1 MTAGAATERV
11 LVPYER
17 RDYALL
23 PSPGHILLP
32 KHGTKLHHDP
42 ACGHLTDSGS
52 MPRGNDPDGLTWRR
66 LLDAGP
72 AADTTARVRY
82 AERIGLLNQQGRP
95 ITHLC
100 SCTFAPVNEAQAK
113 EIRPWSLDEA
123 LAAFDPGA
131 FADRLIAAERQA
143 EAIREAFPWDN
154 WPYLKLERYAMGQGD
169 KPYCYRV
176 EFEAEALGSGRGA
189 FTKGHLVTYRK
200 QSESWYHDERYA
212 DENEAWAAVRAGI
225 GEAVVAAREGR
236 VADIDDIEAVRSG
249 NGNLISKTLRL
260 YAPEATLPIHDLG
273 TVKHYIAR
281 LTGRP
286 APAKLGVFATRALL
300 ASVVDESGRF
310 DGWSRDQVA
319 LFLHWWAAPTRP
331 PRIVKIAPGR
341 DASLWEDCLAGGYA
355 AVGWDEVGDLRDF
368 ADKDEFKRAFGTANA
383 ERYAGSRSKISAK
396 ANEVWTLMELHPG
409 DMVVANR
416 GTSEI
421 VGIGT
426 VTDEGYVWR
435 PERPHHRHTV
445 SVEWRHTPPLR
456 LEERVPAWALVTV
469 KDVPA
474 KLWSQIESRQFQD
487 VLDGLVKDE
496 KITAQPLD
504 PALQRMADAL
514 DRRGQAVLFGPPG
527 TGKTYA
533 ALRFAVRWLG
543 ERSDGTGEL
552 DPYAEPGSPGF
563 GTALD
568 LLTAPVRDFGA
579 GRLTL
584 VTFHPSYGY
593 EDFVEGFR
601 PVKGGAGLT
610 LDRVDG
616 VFKRVCAAAAAD
628 PDHPYLVIVD
638 ELNRGNLPKI
648 FGELVTLLEKDKRG
662 RSFTLPLSGERFAI
676 PRNVH
681 LIGTMNT
688 ADRSIRMLDAAI
700 RRRFAFLELLPD
712 SAPLQGFYVD
722 RLHLAAFLDALNQR
736 IREQLD
742 REKQI
747 GHAFFLPNGEP
758 VSSVAELAEIIRTEI
773 LPLLQEY
780 AYDDYTLLTSF
791 LGEGLVDAETH
802 TLREIDDES
811 LVAALYSEFRT
822 DGDTGT
828 E

>member
-1 MTAGAATERV
+1 MR
-11 LVPYER
+11 
-17 RDYALL
+17 
-23 PSPGHILLP
+23 H
-32 KHGTKLHHDP
+32 
-42 ACGHLTDSGS
+42 
-52 MPRGNDPDGLTWRR
+52 
-66 LLDAGP
+66 
-72 AADTTARVRY
+72 
-82 AERIGLLNQQGRP
+82 
-95 ITHLC
+95 
-100 SCTFAPVNEAQAK
+100 
-113 EIRPWSLDEA
+113 WSLDEA
-123 LAAFDPGA
+123 LAAFEPA
-131 FADRLIAAERQA
+131 LFADRLALAEQQA
-143 EAIREAFPWDN
+143 DAIREAFPWDD
-154 WPYLKLERYAMGQGD
+154 WQHLTLDRYAMGQGD
-169 KPYCYRV
+169 KPYCYRA

-200 QSESWYHDERYA
+200 QSRTWYHDERYA
-212 DENEAWAAVRAGI
+212 DENEAWTAVRAGI
-225 GEAVVAAREGR
+225 RAAVAAAREGR
-236 VADIDDIEAVRSG
+236 VADIDGIESVRSG
-249 NGNLISKTLRL
+249 NGHLISKTLRV
-260 YAPEATLPIHDLG
+260 YAPDATLPIHHLPH
-273 TVKHYIAR
+273 VKHYIAR

-300 ASVVDESGRF
+300 ASAVDGSGRF

-319 LFLHWWAAPTRP
+319 HFLHWWAAPTRP
-331 PRIVKIAPGR
+331 PRVVKIAPGR
-341 DASLWEDCLAGGYA
+341 DASLWEDCLAGGYV

-368 ADKDEFKRAFGTANA
+368 ADKDEFKQAFAAQNA
-383 ERYAGSRSKISAK
+383 ERHEGSKSKISAK

-409 DMVVANR
+409 DIVVANR

-421 VGIGT
+421 VGVGE
-426 VTDEGYVWR
+426 VTDDGYVWR
-435 PERPHHRHTV
+435 PERPDHRHTV
-445 SVEWRHTPPLR
+445 SVEWTDTTPVPLK
-456 LEERVPAWALVTV
+456 EAEPAWRFVTV

-474 KLWSQIESRQFQD
+474 KLWSQIQDAQLFQT
-487 VLDGLVKDE
+487 VGERLEEE

-504 PALQRMADAL
+504 AGLQRIADAL

-543 ERSDGTGEL
+543 ERTQGIGEL
-552 DPYAEPGSPGF
+552 NPYADPGSHAF
-563 GTALD
+563 DAALD
-568 LLTAPVRDFGA
+568 LLTAPVEGFGA

-601 PVKGGAGLT
+601 PVKGGGSGLT

-628 PDHPYLVIVD
+628 PDHPYLVVVD

-662 RSFTLPLSGERFAI
+662 RSFTLPLSGDPFAI

-700 RRRFAFLELLPD
+700 RRRFAFIELLPD
-712 SAPLQGFYVD
+712 SAPLQGFHVD
-722 RLHLAAFLDALNQR
+722 RLHLAAFLDSLNQR

-758 VSSVAELAEIIRTEI
+758 VGSVAELADIIRTEI

-780 AYDDYTLLTSF
+780 AYDDYTLLASF
-791 LGEGLVDAETH
+791 LGDGLVDAETH

-811 LVAALYSEFRT
+811 LVAALYAEFRT
-822 DGDTGT
+822 GGDTGT